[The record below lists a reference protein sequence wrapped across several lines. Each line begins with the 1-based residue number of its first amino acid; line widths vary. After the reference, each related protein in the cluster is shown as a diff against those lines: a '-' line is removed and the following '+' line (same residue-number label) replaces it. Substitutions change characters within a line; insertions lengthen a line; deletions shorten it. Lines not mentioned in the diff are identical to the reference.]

1 MNLFNPL
8 PPIWENYKMSMD
20 GLKVLKRAVKT
31 KNTSD
36 RQRLLQ
42 RTFIQKQTPEINNA
56 DTIVENAET
65 DIQALFVVKL
75 WAEFERF
82 LRTYLQTKC
91 AILKNIT
98 PIDLGDGIYDHF
110 FKEVNYWKPDDI
122 LDFLKLNV
130 LKNNEQLA
138 GSAKDI
144 YRYRS
149 DIVHGNQVTQKIY
162 PDFAHTTLDRI
173 VQILL
178 ANV

>member
-1 MNLFNPL
+1 
-8 PPIWENYKMSMD
+8 MD
-20 GLKVLKRAVKT
+20 
-31 KNTSD
+31 
-36 RQRLLQ
+36 
-42 RTFIQKQTPEINNA
+42 
-56 DTIVENAET
+56 IVAESAET
-65 DIQALFVVKL
+65 DVQSLFVVKL
-75 WAEFERF
+75 WGAFERF
-82 LRTYLQTKC
+82 LRAYLQTKC

-98 PIDLGDGIYDHF
+98 PTDLGDGIYDHF
-110 FKEVNYWKPDDI
+110 FKEVNYWKPDEI

-149 DIVHGNQVTQKIY
+149 DIVHDNQVTQKIY

-178 ANV
+178 ANF